1 MSWIGI
7 SFRRVNVCLVKHVLP
22 RVVDCLPLSRREQ
35 KLLDELGDS
44 VQCEHPLDVKL
55 AIEALLSD
63 LELLVA
69 LDSFA
74 PACKLPLAAS
84 TYATTAA
91 LQESDEQECPVA
103 EPEFLPILNS
113 GLEH

>member
-1 MSWIGI
+1 M
-7 SFRRVNVCLVKHVLP
+7 
-22 RVVDCLPLSRREQ
+22 
-35 KLLDELGDS
+35 DELGDS
-44 VQCEHPLDVKL
+44 VKSEHSLDVKL

-69 LDSFA
+69 LDSFT
-74 PACKLPLAAS
+74 PARELPLAACPQ
-84 TYATTAA
+84 TAAAA

-103 EPEFLPILNS
+103 EPEFLPIFDS